1 MPEIPNIVP
10 DTVKTFETHWTNGLS
25 DLEGTFLQ
33 PLFVFTEV
41 WLVVF
46 SHTSCMA
53 PGMVRSDAPSVQHF
67 DRDWNISAMRWSA
80 MTFRTDI
87 NESKNKNPTDFAVF
101 CKKTQ

>member
-25 DLEGTFLQ
+25 DLEGTFYSRYSYL
-33 PLFVFTEV
+33 L
-41 WLVVF
+41 
-46 SHTSCMA
+46 
-53 PGMVRSDAPSVQHF
+53 RSDWLFLATLAAWLQG
-67 DRDWNISAMRWSA
+67 WYGQMLLSA